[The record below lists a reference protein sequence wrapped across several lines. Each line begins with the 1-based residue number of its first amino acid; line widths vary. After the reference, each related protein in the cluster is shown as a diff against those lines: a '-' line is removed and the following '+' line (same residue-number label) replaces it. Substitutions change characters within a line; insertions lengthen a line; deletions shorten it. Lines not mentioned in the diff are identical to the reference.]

1 VARAHAVE
9 LIAPEG
15 TTLRLEVSEDQTIWD
30 AAAEAGTTLPHTC
43 LQGWCLS
50 CAGKVLAGEWD
61 QSEALRYFPAD
72 REAGF
77 ILLCTA
83 RPRSPL
89 RILTHQKAA
98 MRDHRLAHGLPA
110 PRG

>member
-1 VARAHAVE
+1 MVRAHTVE
-9 LIAPEG
+9 LIEPEG
-15 TTLRLEVSEDQTIWD
+15 ATLRLEVSGDQTIWD

-43 LQGWCLS
+43 PQGWCLS

-61 QSEALRYFPAD
+61 QSEAPRYFPAD
-72 REAGF
+72 RAAGF

-89 RILTHQKAA
+89 RILVHQKAA
-98 MRDHRLAHGLPA
+98 MRDHRLAQGLRA